1 MPTGIRK
8 RRWFVVVAFLGVAAI
23 GIFIGL
29 LVRLAA
35 YTEEM
40 DRLNR
45 FPSGLSQIQPLN
57 LTRLWIRVKIAGRL
71 LHLHRL
77 WRGSGMKPKGATTP
91 C

>member
-57 LTRLWIRVKIAGRL
+57 LTRLWNSRKDCWTTFCICIDFGEGRE
-71 LHLHRL
+71 
-77 WRGSGMKPKGATTP
+77 
-91 C
+91 